1 MVCERRIA
9 PVLAHYSSS
18 DTGYIKTDL
27 LQCPAEEPI
36 LFITPTPTII
46 ADDLLV
52 RIFGGD
58 RNRSAKLDIQIF
70 KRHHTHMSLLQR
82 DEGRKVGAQGAAI
95 SDSIQVGLHVH
106 KVEKIAQDNPFI
118 ASIRVYEIM

>member
-36 LFITPTPTII
+36 LFITPTATIFP
-46 ADDLLV
+46 DNLLV

-58 RNRSAKLDIQIF
+58 RNRPAKLDIQVF
-70 KRHHTHMSLLQR
+70 KRHRTHMSLLQR
-82 DEGRKVGAQGAAI
+82 DEDSKIGAQGAAI

-106 KVEKIAQDNPFI
+106 EAGYR
-118 ASIRVYEIM
+118 SRVR

>member
-9 PVLAHYSSS
+9 PVLAHYGSS
-18 DTGYIKTDL
+18 DTGDIKTDL

-36 LFITPTPTII
+36 LFITPTATII

-58 RNRSAKLDIQIF
+58 RNGPAKLDIQIL
-70 KRHHTHMSLLQR
+70 KRHRTHMSPLQR
-82 DEGRKVGAQGAAI
+82 DEDRKIGAQGATI

-106 KVEKIAQDNPFI
+106 KVGYR
-118 ASIRVYEIM
+118 SRVR